1 MLKLILGMGSV
12 VMMFATILVAFVLM
26 RMWISAAHYFLL
38 K

>member
-26 RMWISAAHYFLL
+26 KMWFSAAHHFLL